1 MEYKRFDNVVFV
13 RIDRGEEV
21 ISSLKTVCENES
33 IRLASVSAIGATA
46 DFTVGV
52 LDVDTKEYIA
62 NDFSGNHEIV
72 SLCGNVTVK
81 GGEFYA
87 HLHMSAADEKGN
99 VVGGHLN
106 RAVISATCEMVVN
119 VSDGTVERQS
129 DPVTGLNIF
138 KFDNN

>member
-13 RIDRGEEV
+13 RIDRGEEI
-21 ISSLKTVCENES
+21 ISSLKTVCESES
-33 IRLASVSAIGATA
+33 IRLASVLAIGATT

-52 LDVDTKEYIA
+52 LDVDTNKYLA

-72 SLCGNVTVK
+72 SLCGNVTAK
-81 GGEFYA
+81 DGEFYA
-87 HLHMSAADEKGN
+87 HLHMSAADENGN

-106 RAVISATCEMVVN
+106 RAVISATCEMIVN
-119 VSDGTVERQS
+119 VFDGMVERRL

-138 KFDNN
+138 KFDND